1 MTRNASGSLTLQA
14 IEGKECVCIM
24 RDDVSNAFATPSV
37 MATTSG
43 DVMSDVF
50 SSSCDVGRN
59 SICGVGKG
67 LTLKLRVLSHVLQQS
82 LTFQNVNLCCL
93 LHIPNRNSNHAYFSF
108 QINAHKFPNFSG
120 EHNECIAQIAWCK
133 CVFYV
138 DFYGLFPLLDSNSD
152 FDSDTESCTM
162 QDFSIGSE
170 SDFDLLIEIYVIG
183 DGDLSLK
190 WVQ

>member
-67 LTLKLRVLSHVLQQS
+67 L
-82 LTFQNVNLCCL
+82 
-93 LHIPNRNSNHAYFSF
+93 
-108 QINAHKFPNFSG
+108 
-120 EHNECIAQIAWCK
+120 
-133 CVFYV
+133 
-138 DFYGLFPLLDSNSD
+138 
-152 FDSDTESCTM
+152 M
-162 QDFSIGSE
+162 
-170 SDFDLLIEIYVIG
+170 
-183 DGDLSLK
+183 LSLESYRMYYNK
-190 WVQ
+190 ALLFKT

>member
-14 IEGKECVCIM
+14 IEDKECEYIM
-24 RDDVSNAFATPSV
+24 RDDVTVSNAFATPSV

-59 SICGVGKG
+59 SICGVGNG

-93 LHIPNRNSNHAYFSF
+93 HIPNRNSNLNSNHAYLSF
-108 QINAHKFPNFSG
+108 QLNAHKFASFFLFLWNTM
-120 EHNECIAQIAWCK
+120 N
-133 CVFYV
+133 VF
-138 DFYGLFPLLDSNSD
+138 LR
-152 FDSDTESCTM
+152 
-162 QDFSIGSE
+162 
-170 SDFDLLIEIYVIG
+170 
-183 DGDLSLK
+183 
-190 WVQ
+190 

>member
-14 IEGKECVCIM
+14 IEDKECVYVM
-24 RDDVSNAFATPSV
+24 RDDVSNAFATPIV

-67 LTLKLRVLSHVLQQS
+67 LTLSLKSYRIVLQQS

-93 LHIPNRNSNHAYFSF
+93 LHIPNKY
-108 QINAHKFPNFSG
+108 I
-120 EHNECIAQIAWCK
+120 
-133 CVFYV
+133 
-138 DFYGLFPLLDSNSD
+138 
-152 FDSDTESCTM
+152 
-162 QDFSIGSE
+162 
-170 SDFDLLIEIYVIG
+170 
-183 DGDLSLK
+183 
-190 WVQ
+190 